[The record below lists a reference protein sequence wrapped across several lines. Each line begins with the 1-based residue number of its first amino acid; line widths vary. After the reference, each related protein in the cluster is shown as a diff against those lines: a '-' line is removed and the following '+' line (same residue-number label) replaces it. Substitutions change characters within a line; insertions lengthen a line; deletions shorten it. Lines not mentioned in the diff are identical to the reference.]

1 MAVLRSRSYLFL
13 APAPPLTLLWVKSLS
28 VQEALLLS
36 IANKAHLCKKCV
48 FQKGINL
55 QQKNHRDSSGGKDCL
70 LPLMEIFWDRKREQ
84 RERCKDLMELLH

>member
-36 IANKAHLCKKCV
+36 IANKAYQKRLPLLKNCV
-48 FQKGINL
+48 FQKGRNL
-55 QQKNHRDSSGGKDCL
+55 PKRIIWIL
-70 LPLMEIFWDRKREQ
+70 LPLMEIFWDRKKEHV
-84 RERCKDLMELLH
+84 KI